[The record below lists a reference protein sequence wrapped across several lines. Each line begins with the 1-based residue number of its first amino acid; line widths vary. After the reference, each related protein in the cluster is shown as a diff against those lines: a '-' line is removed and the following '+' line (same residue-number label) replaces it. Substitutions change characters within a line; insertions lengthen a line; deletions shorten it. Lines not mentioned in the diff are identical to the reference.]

1 MNGACKLK
9 MQVETGFR
17 SACFTFHCG
26 STPQWNAD
34 FGCTG
39 TCCVINH
46 ILFEIS
52 TMFEDII

>member
-9 MQVETGFR
+9 MQVESGFR
-17 SACFTFHCG
+17 RVCLTFPCG

-39 TCCVINH
+39 MCCVINH

-52 TMFEDII
+52 TMFEDTI